1 MARPKI
7 NSKIAL
13 VLPIDI
19 PAPHY
24 DTRTNKR
31 CRLTEAMQEAVT
43 KLVSVLSSQTKVREL
58 SQKAH

>member
-1 MARPKI
+1 MASLKI

-24 DTRTNKR
+24 DTRNNKR
-31 CRLTEAMQEAVT
+31 CHLTEVMQGAVT
-43 KLVSVLSSQTKVREL
+43 KLV
-58 SQKAH
+58 